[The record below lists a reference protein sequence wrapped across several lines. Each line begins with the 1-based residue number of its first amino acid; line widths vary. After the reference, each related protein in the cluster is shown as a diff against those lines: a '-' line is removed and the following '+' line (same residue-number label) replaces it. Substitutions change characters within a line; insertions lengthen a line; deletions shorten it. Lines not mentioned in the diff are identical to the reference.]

1 MDDYLIDRQT
11 LSQFVDGL
19 IKKKA
24 LSVNSPEELDSLREK
39 AIKSLDDKIGLA
51 IFGSFTVEQNKEF
64 NEMLDREGVNED
76 DFSNFFQRI
85 GLDVNQKI
93 SETLNTFSEE
103 FLAEGQNVQVGRIIQ
118 QRKYRTKW

>member
-103 FLAEGQNVQVGRIIQ
+103 FLAEGQNV
-118 QRKYRTKW
+118 